1 MDRSFLSFFFHF
13 LPLPSSSFLR
23 RFFIINNKYC
33 NKILIHLIDKFGRCN
48 ASLPFPETRRNVL
61 PSLSLSTISYTTRV
75 LIVPN
80 NITSASIRTN
90 KTKKQ
95 EKARGIV
102 CARCCLIEYNGHRSS
117 SLYSF

>member
-1 MDRSFLSFFFHF
+1 MQ
-13 LPLPSSSFLR
+13 
-23 RFFIINNKYC
+23 RFP
-33 NKILIHLIDKFGRCN
+33 
-48 ASLPFPETRRNVL
+48 SLPRDKKKCSPL
-61 PSLSLSTISYTTRV
+61 SLSLSTISYTTRV

-117 SLYSF
+117 VFIQFLNFSLVRRRRGC